1 MLRTVSYCLHG
12 LVPASCIC
20 ADRYDR
26 EAVVKALGEEAGL
39 KPSLVLGQL
48 SSTPDELLKL
58 DQVFLFLSNYCFL
71 YLRNIL
77 VSQIFVKCNLN
88 FFVCCCVNLNLFTFS
103 VA

>member
-26 EAVVKALGEEAGL
+26 EAVVKALGDEAGL

-58 DQVFLFLSNYCFL
+58 DQVIYSTDF
-71 YLRNIL
+71 
-77 VSQIFVKCNLN
+77 KED
-88 FFVCCCVNLNLFTFS
+88 
-103 VA
+103 